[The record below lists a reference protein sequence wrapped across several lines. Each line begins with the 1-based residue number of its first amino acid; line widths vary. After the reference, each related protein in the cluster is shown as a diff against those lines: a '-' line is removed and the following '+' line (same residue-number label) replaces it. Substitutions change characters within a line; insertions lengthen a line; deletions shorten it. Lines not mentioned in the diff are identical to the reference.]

1 MLWDL
6 LPCTAACAGVMGL
19 MAPLQPVSLTQ
30 ALPDF
35 VLTDDIPL
43 PSMMSS
49 RLLSAV
55 SWIFF
60 FNRVAVSLLWK
71 CLHTVLP
78 LCQAVLALKV

>member
-35 VLTDDIPL
+35 VLTGDIPL

-60 FNRVAVSLLWK
+60 LIGLLFLYCGNVCTRFCRFAK
-71 CLHTVLP
+71 
-78 LCQAVLALKV
+78 QF